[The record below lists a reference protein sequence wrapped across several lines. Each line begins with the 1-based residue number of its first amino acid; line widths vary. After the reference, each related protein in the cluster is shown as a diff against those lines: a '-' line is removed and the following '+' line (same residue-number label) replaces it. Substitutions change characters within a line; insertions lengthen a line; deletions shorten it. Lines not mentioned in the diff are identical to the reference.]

1 MSGSCLQSEGISDAQ
16 GRRAVARARGG
27 HAKGSRSHL
36 LGGIAL
42 LLIGLAVVGSDA
54 RAACHKAL
62 VVVDVQKL
70 YLSRATWL
78 TSDGKGLVAKIEPLL
93 LAARENG
100 IPVIYVQHVNNPG
113 ISPDSSLVGFADAI
127 APKDGELVVQKLFPS
142 GFQGTTLQAELE
154 ARGIT
159 DLIVTG
165 LSSVGCVDAT
175 IKAALSLGFSV
186 TVIADAHAA
195 ADSVPVTS
203 GQNDVWKALGA
214 TIVWSNAIDFATLC
228 PKRS

>member
-1 MSGSCLQSEGISDAQ
+1 M
-16 GRRAVARARGG
+16 
-27 HAKGSRSHL
+27 
-36 LGGIAL
+36 
-42 LLIGLAVVGSDA
+42 LIGLAAVGSDA
-54 RAACHKAL
+54 QAACHKAL
-62 VVVDVQKL
+62 VVIDVQKL

-78 TSDGKGLVAKIEPLL
+78 TSDGKDLVAKIEPLL
-93 LAARENG
+93 EAARENG
-100 IPVIYVQHVNNPG
+100 IPVIYVQHVDNQGLP
-113 ISPDSSLVGFADAI
+113 PTSSLVAFADAI
-127 APKDGELVVQKLFPS
+127 APKDGELVVQKRFPS
-142 GFQGTTLQAELE
+142 GFEGTTLQAELN

-186 TVIADAHAA
+186 TVVADAHAA

-214 TIVWSNAIDFATLC
+214 TLVWSNEIDFATLC
-228 PKRS
+228 PKEP

>member
-1 MSGSCLQSEGISDAQ
+1 VKGLRSCF
-16 GRRAVARARGG
+16 
-27 HAKGSRSHL
+27 

-42 LLIGLAVVGSDA
+42 LLIGLAVVGADA
-54 RAACHKAL
+54 RAVCHKAL
-62 VVVDVQKL
+62 VVIDVQKL

-78 TSDGKGLVAKIEPLL
+78 TSDGKDLVAKIEPLL
-93 LAARENG
+93 EAARENE

-113 ISPDSSLVGFADAI
+113 ISQDSSLVAFADAI
-127 APKDGELVVQKLFPS
+127 APKDGELVVQKRFPS

-154 ARGIT
+154 TRGIT

-186 TVIADAHAA
+186 TVVADAHAA
-195 ADSVPVTS
+195 AEGVQITA

-228 PKRS
+228 PNER